1 MSTESYIK
9 YYVKVANT
17 DIASSRFY
25 LDTLTVEEFI
35 FELQCVGANT
45 LNIEYDM
52 VEVVEA
58 GQEIN
63 NVKPEDAP
71 KLEPE
76 NITMVEKYGSRL
88 KQGYTAFYL
97 RKAQ

>member
-17 DIASSRFY
+17 DIAFARFY
-25 LDTLTVEEFI
+25 LDTLTVDEFI
-35 FELQCVGANT
+35 YELQCVGANV
-45 LNIEYDM
+45 LDVEYDM

-58 GQEIN
+58 GQEIDDL
-63 NVKPEDAP
+63 KPEDAP
-71 KLEPE
+71 KLESE
-76 NITMVEKYGSRL
+76 NITMVQKYGSRI
-88 KQGYTAFYL
+88 KKCYVAFYL